1 MRRLPFAAVAAL
13 ALILS
18 ATAQRARAQ
27 DDERKFE
34 VGGQF
39 TVANLSNGRGSVV
52 TSIGCEPPCVL
63 GTQTSF
69 SNERGTG
76 PGVGVRFGY
85 SVNRY
90 LTLEAEGNLFPRD
103 RGEFDPDFTGGR
115 KVQGLF
121 GAKAGRRFESVGVF
135 AKARPGFVHF
145 SRGDL
150 RLREGI
156 ACILEVP
163 PPLGCHEGTGRT
175 DFAVD
180 VGGVL
185 EIYPSRRTII
195 RFDVGDTILRTGEH
209 LVPVIVNPPPG
220 SSRPTRAVVGG
231 APAETTHNVQA
242 SVGFGFRF

>member
-1 MRRLPFAAVAAL
+1 MRKLSFAAAAL

-18 ATAQRARAQ
+18 ASAQPASAQ

-34 VGGQF
+34 LGGHLA
-39 TVANLSNGRGSVV
+39 VANLSNGRGSVV
-52 TSIGCEPPCVL
+52 TSVGCNAPCVPT
-63 GTQTSF
+63 TQTSF
-69 SNERGTG
+69 SNERGTEL
-76 PGVGVRFGY
+76 GVGVRLGY
-85 SVNRY
+85 SINRY
-90 LTLEAEGNLFPRD
+90 LTVEAEWNLFPRD

-121 GAKAGRRFESVGVF
+121 GAKVGRRFESVGVF

-150 RLREGI
+150 RQSGG
-156 ACILEVP
+156 CILSIP
-163 PPLGCHEGTGRT
+163 PPLGCFEGTGRT

-185 EIYPSRRTII
+185 ELYPSKRTIV
-195 RFDVGDTILRTGEH
+195 RFDVGDTILRTGDH
-209 LVPVIVNPPPG
+209 LVPVIVGSPPG
-220 SSRPTRAVVGG
+220 DPIPARGFVGG
-231 APAETTHNVQA
+231 ARAQTTHNVQA

>member
-1 MRRLPFAAVAAL
+1 MRRLSFAGAAAL
-13 ALILS
+13 ALILL
-18 ATAQRARAQ
+18 AFAQPASAQ

-52 TSIGCEPPCVL
+52 TRIGCTPPCIL
-63 GTQTSF
+63 MTQTSF
-69 SNERGTG
+69 SNERGIE
-76 PGVGVRFGY
+76 PGVGARLGY
-85 SVNRY
+85 SLNRY
-90 LTLEAEGNLFPRD
+90 LTVEAEVNLFPRD

-145 SRGDL
+145 RRGDL
-150 RLREGI
+150 RQREGI

-163 PPLGCHEGTGRT
+163 PPLGCYEGTGRT

-180 VGGVL
+180 IGGVFEL
-185 EIYPSRRTII
+185 YPSKRTIV

-209 LVPVIVNPPPG
+209 LVPVIVSSPPG
-220 SSRPTRAVVGG
+220 DPIPARGVVGG
-231 APAETTHNVQA
+231 APAKTTHNLQA